1 MKHTLNNTS
10 FYGSK
15 VEAGFPSPADNYIE
29 QELDIREYLI
39 KNPEAT
45 FLVKATGESMNN
57 AGILDGDILIV
68 DRSIEPKHNSIV
80 ITSIDGELTVKRLII
95 KFGNEKSYLQSEN
108 SKYPNIELGLE
119 SNIKIWGVVTYAIHH
134 II

>member
-1 MKHTLNNTS
+1 MKSISNNTS
-10 FYGSK
+10 FYSSK

-29 QELDIREYLI
+29 QELDVREYLI

-45 FLVKATGESMNN
+45 FLVKAAGESMNN

-68 DRSIEPKHNSIV
+68 DRSIEPKNNSIV

-95 KFGNEKSYLQSEN
+95 KFGGEKSYLQSEN

>member
-1 MKHTLNNTS
+1 MKNTLNNTS
-10 FYGSK
+10 FYSSK

-95 KFGNEKSYLQSEN
+95 KFENEKSYLQSEN

>member
-1 MKHTLNNTS
+1 MKNTSNNTS
-10 FYGSK
+10 FYSSK

-29 QELDIREYLI
+29 QELDIKEYLI

-57 AGILDGDILIV
+57 AGILNGDILIV
-68 DRSIEPKHNSIV
+68 DRSIEPKNNSIV

-95 KFGNEKSYLQSEN
+95 KLGGEKSYLQSEN

-119 SNIKIWGVVTYAIHH
+119 SNVKIWGVVTYAIHH
-134 II
+134 VI

>member
-1 MKHTLNNTS
+1 MKSISNNTS
-10 FYGSK
+10 FYSSK

-29 QELDIREYLI
+29 QELDVREYLI

-57 AGILDGDILIV
+57 AGILNGDILIV
-68 DRSIEPKHNSIV
+68 DRSIEPKNNSIV

-95 KFGNEKSYLQSEN
+95 KLGGGKSYLQSEN

-119 SNIKIWGVVTYAIHH
+119 SNVKIWGVVTYAIHH
-134 II
+134 VI

>member
-1 MKHTLNNTS
+1 MKNTSNNTS
-10 FYGSK
+10 FYSSK

-39 KNPEAT
+39 KNPQAT

-57 AGILDGDILIV
+57 AGILNGDILIV
-68 DRSIEPKHNSIV
+68 DRSIEPKNNSIV

-95 KFGNEKSYLQSEN
+95 KLGGGKSYLQSEN

-134 II
+134 IV

>member
-1 MKHTLNNTS
+1 MKNTSNNTS
-10 FYGSK
+10 FYSSK

-39 KNPEAT
+39 KNPQAT

-57 AGILDGDILIV
+57 AGILNGDILIV
-68 DRSIEPKHNSIV
+68 DRSIEPKNNSIV

-95 KFGNEKSYLQSEN
+95 KLGGEKSYLQSEN

-119 SNIKIWGVVTYAIHH
+119 SNVKIWGVVTYAIHH
-134 II
+134 VI

>member
-1 MKHTLNNTS
+1 MKNTSNNTS
-10 FYGSK
+10 FYSSK

-29 QELDIREYLI
+29 QELDVREYLI

-57 AGILDGDILIV
+57 AGILNGDILIV
-68 DRSIEPKHNSIV
+68 DRSIEPKNNSIV

-95 KFGNEKSYLQSEN
+95 KLGGGKSYLQSEN

-119 SNIKIWGVVTYAIHH
+119 SNVKIWGVVTYAIHH
-134 II
+134 VI